1 MKKLILALTSLLS
14 MSMAAQSAPPP
25 TEHAVI
31 VQFQYGCTNLEALFS
46 AEDRLEAAITAA
58 KVGEMDG
65 HEIAVDGSDGTFYMY
80 GSDADKLFK
89 AVEPVLRTIAFMKG
103 ASVTRRYGPPKDGVK
118 TVVTKIDG

>member
-1 MKKLILALTSLLS
+1 MKKFILALTYMLGLS
-14 MSMAAQSAPPP
+14 VAAQSAPPP
-25 TEHAVI
+25 TEHVVI
-31 VQFQYGCTNLEALFS
+31 VQFQYGSTNLEALFS
-46 AEDRLEAAITAA
+46 AEDQLGAAIAAA